1 MDFGLVLKTFP
12 QGGSFI
18 RLHIQ
23 IANLIL
29 EDELDGVN
37 TGGTKAI
44 WKVIKLMQA
53 ADDGD
58 LM

>member
-1 MDFGLVLKTFP
+1 MDFGLVLKTLP

-18 RLHIQ
+18 GLYKQ
-23 IANLIL
+23 IADHIL

-44 WKVIKLMQA
+44 WKVMKLMQA
-53 ADDGD
+53 TDDDD